1 MEIESSLIAAQNALA
16 INPAVREPQKEADTR
31 QQKAE
36 RQNTEFPRTQ
46 VVVRQG
52 SSQAY
57 REAEKFR
64 EQQQSFY
71 DQPNS
76 RSSAAINAYESLA
89 REQQRSEIQQSL
101 GVDTYV

>member
-1 MEIESSLIAAQNALA
+1 LEIESSIIAAQNALA

-31 QQKAE
+31 QQQIQ
-36 RQNTEFPRTQ
+36 RQDTEYPRTQ

-52 SSQAY
+52 NPQAFSQ
-57 REAEKFR
+57 AEKFR

-71 DQPNS
+71 DQPDK
-76 RSSAAINAYESLA
+76 RSSQAISAYQSLA
-89 REQQRSEIQQSL
+89 REQLRSEIQQKL